1 VRFLGLKPGEE
12 GRGRSFVAMSFFRDG
27 CCMHNGLRLLFGV
40 NGDFDANL
48 AVRQDDQM
56 NT

>member
-1 VRFLGLKPGEE
+1 VRSMGLKQGE
-12 GRGRSFVAMSFFRDG
+12 GKCGRSFVAMLFFRDG
-27 CCMHNGLRLLFGV
+27 CMHSGLRLLFGV
-40 NGDFDANL
+40 TEDFEANP

>member
-1 VRFLGLKPGEE
+1 
-12 GRGRSFVAMSFFRDG
+12 
-27 CCMHNGLRLLFGV
+27 MHNGLRLLFGV